1 MGEFDEFAEALLDQ
15 LSVEVSEE
23 REMERLAGQIRDDAD
38 FGASFEDLGALA
50 GRILPEM
57 AGLAEGVTG
66 LGVAGGLRVELT
78 GLDAFKA
85 LKAKKVHAQGRARD
99 HVRDLF
105 AAVAA
110 QDAGAIAALAEADTA
125 RFLVYSTYAKA
136 YLSRLSTT
144 YGDYMDSVIHLN
156 SFILSRYPQIIL
168 YRQGRPYG
176 ARQAAVSSGYAGAV
190 KMTILEEAVHSV
202 QGPLHEAN
210 AAAVAEVNAL
220 NEELAAAII
229 SLDDETASALS
240 EYLKLPPVPGDFAAA
255 RRANLFFTLNPD
267 NFVARVLGPD
277 VMTYSRVEVD
287 PRIGEMVPCLADVYA
302 RWLGPIQAHH
312 AAFTV
317 MEGMAEFAVREALSG
332 DADFGMY
339 LQTFMGT
346 DMTSYGVRKSIG
358 RDFVAAA
365 RKGAGQGAFAEM
377 LRRAPTTRD
386 LKDPSAWIGAARR

>member
-23 REMERLAGQIRDDAD
+23 REMERLAGDIAGDAD
-38 FGASFEDLGALA
+38 FDVSFEALDALA
-50 GRILPEM
+50 ESTLGEM
-57 AGLAEGVTG
+57 VRLAEGVTG
-66 LGVAGGLRVELT
+66 LKVADGLHVEIT
-78 GLDAFKA
+78 GLDDFKA
-85 LKAKKVHAQGRARD
+85 LKAKKVYAQGDARE
-99 HVRDLF
+99 HVRRLF

-110 QDAGAIAALAEADTA
+110 QDTGAIASLAKDDTA

-136 YLSRLSTT
+136 YLSKISTT
-144 YGDYMDSVIHLN
+144 YGDYMDSTIHLN
-156 SFILSRYPQIIL
+156 SFILARYPQIIL
-168 YRQGRPYG
+168 YRQGKPYAARHG
-176 ARQAAVSSGYAGAV
+176 AVRSGYIGAV
-190 KMTILEEAVHSV
+190 KMTILEEAVHSM
-202 QGPLHEAN
+202 QEPLHKAN
-210 AAAVAEVNAL
+210 EAAVSKVNAL
-220 NEELAAAII
+220 NEELAASII
-229 SLDDETASALS
+229 ALDDPTAASLS
-240 EYLKLPPVPGDFAAA
+240 EYLKLPPVPDDFAVA

-287 PRIGEMVPCLADVYA
+287 PKIGEMVPGLADIYA

-317 MEGMAEFAVREALSG
+317 MEGMAEFTVREALSG
-332 DADFGMY
+332 DADFDMY

-365 RKGAGQGAFAEM
+365 HKGIGQGAFGEM
-377 LRRAPTTRD
+377 LRRTPTTRD
-386 LKDPSAWIGAARR
+386 LKDPSAWLGATRA